1 MDVYARV
8 AKNVE
13 PKKKKLKEA
22 EDSVASMSALLATKQ
37 GELKEVL
44 DRVKVTCERDMWL
57 DLCRCVRCSR
67 PLSQSGLGLGSNA

>member
-22 EDSVASMSALLATKQ
+22 EVTSGVNSV
-37 GELKEVL
+37 
-44 DRVKVTCERDMWL
+44 
-57 DLCRCVRCSR
+57 
-67 PLSQSGLGLGSNA
+67 